1 LIDEATELSG
11 SDKAAAQKLYSQA
24 MMILYNEA
32 PGIYLYD
39 EAQVSVVPKKFSIPK
54 YNINYP
60 FSAFFA
66 GVKLSS

>member
-1 LIDEATELSG
+1 MMM
-11 SDKAAAQKLYSQA
+11 LYT
-24 MMILYNEA
+24 EA

-66 GVKLSS
+66 GVKLS